1 MILGGQKC
9 TPNNRPKPG
18 QKFDLVVALFGV
30 PSHIG
35 DPDLL
40 SGKVQWLLNPGG
52 IAVLMYN
59 GRKPEDMDLYRN
71 LGTRV
76 YGSDGA
82 PVSDEFWTERQ
93 DDDPDWLTVV
103 GSKP

>member
-1 MILGGQKC
+1 M
-9 TPNNRPKPG
+9 
-18 QKFDLVVALFGV
+18 

-40 SGKVQWLLNPGG
+40 SGKVQRLLNPGG

-59 GRKPEDMDLYRN
+59 GRKPEDMDLYQN